1 VRPGA
6 IEVDNEPLAAVLRPA
21 CEAIGVPVRVSSKLE
36 TAYAA
41 LADLES
47 HFAGRAG

>member
-1 VRPGA
+1 M
-6 IEVDNEPLAAVLRPA
+6 EVDKELLAAVLRPA
-21 CEAIGVPVRVSSKLE
+21 CEAIGVSVRVTSKLE
-36 TAYAA
+36 SAFDA